1 VPTDVVAVQANEGG
15 LSKKIIYTIINN
27 NIFLPAR
34 NTWDYLNRNT
44 STAPMIKIIII
55 IIISNSIT

>member
-27 NIFLPAR
+27 NIFLPTR

-44 STAPMIKIIII
+44 STAPMIKIIITI
-55 IIISNSIT
+55 ITFISKY